1 MATEILTL
9 PTASSERK
17 TESHRAISSTPSNRV
32 QELAHQITAI
42 LFACGDG
49 LPVEIFCQKLGVSK
63 REAEAALEFVKGQF
77 SGDNGIHLIK
87 YRNNYQLC
95 TNPAYEN
102 EVGLVLNPLRERNL
116 TKAALETL
124 AVVAYK
130 QPVTRLEIDQIR
142 GVGSDYAIQI
152 LTQSNLVEIVGRK
165 EVLGRPLL
173 YGTTDSFLKRFGL
186 DDIKNLPSYEE
197 LLDKIKLIHEQDKNE
212 IDLYNSNRQN

>member
-1 MATEILTL
+1 MATEVLTL
-9 PTASSERK
+9 PTANSVSK
-17 TESHRAISSTPSNRV
+17 KNTASAPSNRV
-32 QELAHQITAI
+32 QELAHQISAI

-63 REAEAALEFVKGQF
+63 KEAETALEFVRGQF
-77 SGDNGIHLIK
+77 SGESGIHLIK
-87 YRNNYQLC
+87 YRNNYQFC

-173 YGTTDSFLKRFGL
+173 YGTTDAFLKRFGL
-186 DDIKNLPSYEE
+186 DDIKNLPSYED
-197 LLDKIKLIHEQDKNE
+197 LLEKIQLIHTQETNSV
-212 IDLYNSNRQN
+212 DLYDSNRQA

>member
-1 MATEILTL
+1 MEVLTL
-9 PTASSERK
+9 PTQNSVSKAASKKAVSN
-17 TESHRAISSTPSNRV
+17 APSNRV
-32 QELAHQITAI
+32 QELAHQMAAI
-42 LFACGDG
+42 LFACGEG
-49 LPVEIFCQKLGVSK
+49 LPVEVFCQKLGVSK
-63 REAEAALEFVKGQF
+63 KEAETALEFVRGQF
-77 SGDNGIHLIK
+77 SGDCGIHLIK
-87 YRNNYQLC
+87 YRNNYQFC

-102 EVGLVLNPLRERNL
+102 EVGLVLNPIRERNL

-173 YGTTDSFLKRFGL
+173 YGTTDNFLKRFGL
-186 DDIKNLPSYEE
+186 DDIKNLPSYED
-197 LLDKIKLIHEQDKNE
+197 LLEKIKLIHTQEASAV
-212 IDLYNSNRQN
+212 DLYDSNRQA

>member
-9 PTASSERK
+9 QTPNTATKKAVSS
-17 TESHRAISSTPSNRV
+17 APSNRV
-32 QELAHQITAI
+32 QELAHQMSAI

-49 LPVEIFCQKLGVSK
+49 LPVEVFCQKLGVSK
-63 REAEAALEFVKGQF
+63 KEAEAALEFVRGQF
-77 SGDNGIHLIK
+77 SGDSGIHLIK
-87 YRNNYQLC
+87 YRNNYQFC

-142 GVGSDYAIQI
+142 GVGSDYALQI

-186 DDIKNLPSYEE
+186 DDIRNLPSYED
-197 LLDKIKLIHEQDKNE
+197 LLEKIQLIHTQEAKSVE
-212 IDLYNSNRQN
+212 LYDSNRQS

>member
-1 MATEILTL
+1 MA
-9 PTASSERK
+9 
-17 TESHRAISSTPSNRV
+17 
-32 QELAHQITAI
+32 AI
-42 LFACGDG
+42 LFACGEG
-49 LPVEIFCQKLGVSK
+49 LPVEVFCQKLGVSK
-63 REAEAALEFVKGQF
+63 KEAETALEFVRGQY
-77 SGDNGIHLIK
+77 SGDCGIHLIK
-87 YRNNYQLC
+87 YRNNYQFC

-102 EVGLVLNPLRERNL
+102 EVGLVLNPIRERNL

-173 YGTTDSFLKRFGL
+173 YGTTDNFLKRFGL
-186 DDIKNLPSYEE
+186 DDIKNLPSYED
-197 LLDKIKLIHEQDKNE
+197 LLEKIQLIHTQEAKAVE
-212 IDLYNSNRQN
+212 LYDSNRQS

>member
-9 PTASSERK
+9 QTPNSASKKAVSN
-17 TESHRAISSTPSNRV
+17 APSNRV
-32 QELAHQITAI
+32 QELAHQMSAI

-49 LPVEIFCQKLGVSK
+49 LPVEVFCQKLGVSK
-63 REAEAALEFVKGQF
+63 KEAEAALEFVRGQF
-77 SGDNGIHLIK
+77 SGDSGIHLIK
-87 YRNNYQLC
+87 YRNNYQFC

-173 YGTTDSFLKRFGL
+173 YGTTDAFLKRFGL
-186 DDIKNLPSYEE
+186 DDIKNLPSYED
-197 LLDKIKLIHEQDKNE
+197 LLEKIQLIHTQEAKSVE
-212 IDLYNSNRQN
+212 LYDSNRQS

>member
-1 MATEILTL
+1 MATEVLTL
-9 PTASSERK
+9 PTANSVSK
-17 TESHRAISSTPSNRV
+17 KNTASAPSNRV
-32 QELAHQITAI
+32 QELAHQISAI

-63 REAEAALEFVKGQF
+63 KEAEAALEFVRGQF
-77 SGDNGIHLIK
+77 SGESGIHLIK
-87 YRNNYQLC
+87 YRNNYQFC

-173 YGTTDSFLKRFGL
+173 YGTTDAFLKRFGL
-186 DDIKNLPSYEE
+186 DDIKNLPSYED
-197 LLDKIKLIHEQDKNE
+197 LLEKIQLIHTQETNSV
-212 IDLYNSNRQN
+212 DLYDSNR

>member
-9 PTASSERK
+9 PTPNSACKTQNKRATSS
-17 TESHRAISSTPSNRV
+17 APSSRV
-32 QELAHQITAI
+32 QELAHQMTAI

-49 LPVEIFCQKLGVSK
+49 LPVEVFCQKLGVSK
-63 REAEAALEFVKGQF
+63 KEAEVALDFVRGQF
-77 SGDNGIHLIK
+77 SGDSGIHLIK

-173 YGTTDSFLKRFGL
+173 YGTTDNFLKRFGL
-186 DDIKNLPSYEE
+186 DDIKNLPSYED
-197 LLDKIKLIHEQDKNE
+197 LLEKIQLIHTQENNSV
-212 IDLYNSNRQN
+212 DLYNSNRKE

>member
-9 PTASSERK
+9 PTANSARK
-17 TESHRAISSTPSNRV
+17 TQSNRAADPAPSNRV
-32 QELAHQITAI
+32 QELAHQMTAI
-42 LFACGDG
+42 LFACGEG
-49 LPVEIFCQKLGVSK
+49 LSVEIFCQKLGVSK
-63 REAEAALEFVKGQF
+63 HEAETALEFVRGQF
-77 SGDNGIHLIK
+77 SGDSGIHLIK
-87 YRNNYQLC
+87 YRNNYQFC

-124 AVVAYK
+124 AVIAYK

-173 YGTTDSFLKRFGL
+173 YGTTDNFLKRFGL
-186 DDIKNLPSYEE
+186 DDIKNLPSYED
-197 LLDKIKLIHEQDKNE
+197 LLEKIKLIHSQESNVV
-212 IDLYNSNRQN
+212 DLYDSNRQA

>member
-1 MATEILTL
+1 MATEVLTL
-9 PTASSERK
+9 PTLNSESKKQKTAS
-17 TESHRAISSTPSNRV
+17 APSNRV
-32 QELAHQITAI
+32 QELAHQISAI

-49 LPVEIFCQKLGVSK
+49 LPVEVFCQKLGVSK
-63 REAEAALEFVKGQF
+63 KEAEAALEFVRGQF
-77 SGDNGIHLIK
+77 SGDSGIHLIK
-87 YRNNYQLC
+87 YRNNYQFC

-173 YGTTDSFLKRFGL
+173 YGTTDAFLKRFGL
-186 DDIKNLPSYEE
+186 DDIKNLPSYED
-197 LLDKIKLIHEQDKNE
+197 LLEKIQLIHTQETNS
-212 IDLYNSNRQN
+212 IDLYNSNRQG

>member
-9 PTASSERK
+9 PTPNTGRK
-17 TESHRAISSTPSNRV
+17 TQSKRAESTAPSSRV
-32 QELAHQITAI
+32 QELAHQMTAI

-63 REAEAALEFVKGQF
+63 KEAELALDFVRGQF
-77 SGDNGIHLIK
+77 SGDSGIHLIK
-87 YRNNYQLC
+87 YRNNYQFC

-173 YGTTDSFLKRFGL
+173 YGTTDNFLKRFGL
-186 DDIKNLPSYEE
+186 DDIKNLPSYED
-197 LLDKIKLIHEQDKNE
+197 LLEKIKLIHSQENAPVE
-212 IDLYNSNRQN
+212 LYDSNRQG

>member
-9 PTASSERK
+9 PTANSARNTHAK
-17 TESHRAISSTPSNRV
+17 RATSTAPSNRV
-32 QELAHQITAI
+32 QELAHQMSAI

-49 LPVEIFCQKLGVSK
+49 LPIEIFCQKLGVSK
-63 REAEAALEFVKGQF
+63 KEAEAALEFVKGQF
-77 SGDNGIHLIK
+77 SGDCGIHLIK
-87 YRNNYQLC
+87 YRNNYQFC

-102 EVGLVLNPLRERNL
+102 EVGLVLNPMRERNL

-124 AVVAYK
+124 AVIAYK

-173 YGTTDSFLKRFGL
+173 YGTTDNFLKRFGL
-186 DDIKNLPSYEE
+186 DDIKNLPSYDE
-197 LLDKIKLIHEQDKNE
+197 LLDKIKLIHEEQANHE
-212 IDLYNSNRQN
+212 VNLYDSNRQ

>member
-9 PTASSERK
+9 PTANSARK
-17 TESHRAISSTPSNRV
+17 THATRAAETAPSNRV

-42 LFACGDG
+42 LFASGDG

-63 REAEAALEFVKGQF
+63 QEAETALDFVRGQF
-77 SGDNGIHLIK
+77 SGDSGIHLIK
-87 YRNNYQLC
+87 YRNHYQFC

-173 YGTTDSFLKRFGL
+173 YGTTDNFLKRFGL
-186 DDIKNLPSYEE
+186 ADIKNLPSYED
-197 LLDKIKLIHEQDKNE
+197 LLEKIQLIHATEANE
-212 IDLYNSNRQN
+212 VELYNSNR

>member
-9 PTASSERK
+9 PTANSARK
-17 TESHRAISSTPSNRV
+17 QNGRAVEKAPSNRV
-32 QELAHQITAI
+32 QELAHQMTAI

-63 REAEAALEFVKGQF
+63 HEAETALEFVRGQF
-77 SGDNGIHLIK
+77 SGDSGIHLIK
-87 YRNNYQLC
+87 YRNNYQFC

-124 AVVAYK
+124 AVIAYK

-173 YGTTDSFLKRFGL
+173 YGTTDNFLKRFGL
-186 DDIKNLPSYEE
+186 DDIKNLPSYED
-197 LLDKIKLIHEQDKNE
+197 LLEKIKLIHSQESNVV
-212 IDLYNSNRQN
+212 DLYDSNRQA

>member
-1 MATEILTL
+1 MTEILTL
-9 PTASSERK
+9 QTPNSATKKTVSS
-17 TESHRAISSTPSNRV
+17 APSNRV
-32 QELAHQITAI
+32 QELAHQMSAI

-49 LPVEIFCQKLGVSK
+49 LPVEVFCQKLGVSK
-63 REAEAALEFVKGQF
+63 KEAEAALEFVRGQF
-77 SGDNGIHLIK
+77 SGDSGIHLIK
-87 YRNNYQLC
+87 YRNNYQFC

-142 GVGSDYAIQI
+142 GVGSDYALQI

-186 DDIKNLPSYEE
+186 DDIKNLPSYED
-197 LLDKIKLIHEQDKNE
+197 LLEKIQLIHTQEAKAVE
-212 IDLYNSNRQN
+212 LYDSNRQS

>member
-1 MATEILTL
+1 MATEVLTL
-9 PTASSERK
+9 PTANSVSK
-17 TESHRAISSTPSNRV
+17 KNTASAPSNRV
-32 QELAHQITAI
+32 QELAHQISAI

-63 REAEAALEFVKGQF
+63 KEAEAALEFVRGQF
-77 SGDNGIHLIK
+77 SGESGIHLIK
-87 YRNNYQLC
+87 YRNNYQFC

-173 YGTTDSFLKRFGL
+173 YGTTDAFLKRFGL
-186 DDIKNLPSYEE
+186 DDIKNLPSYED
-197 LLDKIKLIHEQDKNE
+197 LLEKIQLIHTQETNSV
-212 IDLYNSNRQN
+212 DLYDSNRQA

>member
-1 MATEILTL
+1 MATEVLTL
-9 PTASSERK
+9 PTANSVSKKK
-17 TESHRAISSTPSNRV
+17 TASAPSNRV
-32 QELAHQITAI
+32 QELAHQMSAI

-63 REAEAALEFVKGQF
+63 KEAEAALEFVRGQF
-77 SGDNGIHLIK
+77 SGDSGIHLIK
-87 YRNNYQLC
+87 YRNNYQFC
-95 TNPAYEN
+95 TNSAYEN
-102 EVGLVLNPLRERNL
+102 EVGLVLNPMRERNL

-142 GVGSDYAIQI
+142 GVGSDYAIQS

-173 YGTTDSFLKRFGL
+173 YGTTDAFLKRFGL
-186 DDIKNLPSYEE
+186 DDIQNLPSYED
-197 LLDKIKLIHEQDKNE
+197 LLEKIQLIHTQEANPVE
-212 IDLYNSNRQN
+212 LYDSNRQS

>member
-9 PTASSERK
+9 PTANSARK
-17 TESHRAISSTPSNRV
+17 THNGCATENAPSNRV
-32 QELAHQITAI
+32 QELAQQMTAI

-49 LPVEIFCQKLGVSK
+49 LPVEVFCQKLGVSK
-63 REAEAALEFVKGQF
+63 HEAETALEFVRGQF
-77 SGDNGIHLIK
+77 SGDSGIHLIK
-87 YRNNYQLC
+87 YRNHYQFC

-124 AVVAYK
+124 AVIAYK

-142 GVGSDYAIQI
+142 GVGSDYALQI
-152 LTQSNLVEIVGRK
+152 LSQSNLVAIVGRK

-173 YGTTDSFLKRFGL
+173 YGTTDNFLKRFGL
-186 DDIKNLPSYEE
+186 DDIQHLPSYED
-197 LLDKIKLIHEQDKNE
+197 LLEKIKLIHAQETDVV
-212 IDLYNSNRQN
+212 DLYDSNR

>member
-1 MATEILTL
+1 MATEVLTL
-9 PTASSERK
+9 PTANSVSK
-17 TESHRAISSTPSNRV
+17 KNTASAPSNRV
-32 QELAHQITAI
+32 QELAHHISAI

-63 REAEAALEFVKGQF
+63 KEAEAALEFVRGQF
-77 SGDNGIHLIK
+77 SGESGIHLIK
-87 YRNNYQLC
+87 YRNNYQFC

-173 YGTTDSFLKRFGL
+173 YGTTDAFLKRFGL
-186 DDIKNLPSYEE
+186 DDIKNLPSYED
-197 LLDKIKLIHEQDKNE
+197 LLEKIQLIHTQETNSV
-212 IDLYNSNRQN
+212 DLYDSNRQA

>member
-9 PTASSERK
+9 PTPNTGRK
-17 TESHRAISSTPSNRV
+17 TQSKRAESTAPSSRV
-32 QELAHQITAI
+32 QELAHQMTAI

-63 REAEAALEFVKGQF
+63 KEAEVALDFVRGQF
-77 SGDNGIHLIK
+77 SGDSGIHLIK
-87 YRNNYQLC
+87 YRNNYQFC

-173 YGTTDSFLKRFGL
+173 YGTTDNFLKRFGL
-186 DDIKNLPSYEE
+186 DDIKNLPSYED
-197 LLDKIKLIHEQDKNE
+197 LLEKIQLIHSQENAPVE
-212 IDLYNSNRQN
+212 LYDSNRQG

>member
-1 MATEILTL
+1 MATEVLTF
-9 PTASSERK
+9 PTANSVSKKK
-17 TESHRAISSTPSNRV
+17 TASAPSNRV
-32 QELAHQITAI
+32 QVLALQMSAI

-63 REAEAALEFVKGQF
+63 KEAEAALEFVRGQF
-77 SGDNGIHLIK
+77 SGDSGIHLIK
-87 YRNNYQLC
+87 YRNNYQFC

-102 EVGLVLNPLRERNL
+102 EVGLVLNPMRERNL

-173 YGTTDSFLKRFGL
+173 YGTTDAFLKRFGL
-186 DDIKNLPSYEE
+186 DDIQNLPSYED
-197 LLDKIKLIHEQDKNE
+197 LLEKIQLIHTQEANPVE
-212 IDLYNSNRQN
+212 LYDSNRQS

>member
-1 MATEILTL
+1 MATEVLTL
-9 PTASSERK
+9 PTANSVSKKK
-17 TESHRAISSTPSNRV
+17 TASAPSNRV
-32 QELAHQITAI
+32 QELAHQMSAI

-63 REAEAALEFVKGQF
+63 KEAEAALEFVRGQF
-77 SGDNGIHLIK
+77 SGDSGIHLIK
-87 YRNNYQLC
+87 YRNNYQFC

-124 AVVAYK
+124 AVIAYK

-173 YGTTDSFLKRFGL
+173 YGTTDAFLKRFGL
-186 DDIKNLPSYEE
+186 DDIQNLPSYED
-197 LLDKIKLIHEQDKNE
+197 LLEKIQLIHTQEANPVE
-212 IDLYNSNRQN
+212 LYDSNRQS

>member
-9 PTASSERK
+9 PTASSARK
-17 TESHRAISSTPSNRV
+17 TREKSAAAPSNRV
-32 QELAHQITAI
+32 QELAHQMTAI

-63 REAEAALEFVKGQF
+63 KEAETALEFVRGQF
-77 SGDNGIHLIK
+77 SGDSGIHLIK
-87 YRNNYQLC
+87 YRNNYQFC

-102 EVGLVLNPLRERNL
+102 EVGLVLNPMRERNL

-124 AVVAYK
+124 AVIAYK

-173 YGTTDSFLKRFGL
+173 YGTTDNFLKRFGL

-197 LLDKIKLIHEQDKNE
+197 LLEKIKLIHSQESKE
-212 IDLYNSNRQN
+212 VELYNSNRQA

>member
-9 PTASSERK
+9 PTTNTAHKTRERSAEK
-17 TESHRAISSTPSNRV
+17 TAPSNRV
-32 QELAHQITAI
+32 QELAHQMTAI

-49 LPVEIFCQKLGVSK
+49 LPVEMFCQKLGVSK
-63 REAEAALEFVKGQF
+63 KEAEAALEFVRGQF

-87 YRNNYQLC
+87 YRNNYQFC

-124 AVVAYK
+124 AVIAYK

-186 DDIKNLPSYEE
+186 DDIKNLPSYDE
-197 LLDKIKLIHEQDKNE
+197 LLEKIKLIHEEQSNHE
-212 IDLYNSNRQN
+212 VSLYDSNRQ